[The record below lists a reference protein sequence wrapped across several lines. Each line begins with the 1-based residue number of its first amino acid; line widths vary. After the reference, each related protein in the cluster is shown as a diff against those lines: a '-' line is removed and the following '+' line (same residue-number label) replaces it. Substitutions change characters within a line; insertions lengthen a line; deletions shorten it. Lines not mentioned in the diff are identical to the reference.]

1 MDFIKTQIINF
12 INNLRTKNVYI
23 YTIIVGIAA
32 YMIVGI
38 PYLQSQGV
46 STPSFILTLRP
57 YFLMFSSIFSFDKL
71 VVTTDATTTTQEAD
85 EEFTI
90 TNK

>member
-1 MDFIKTQIINF
+1 MDFIKTQIINY

-23 YTIIVGIAA
+23 YSAIVGIAA

-71 VVTTDATTTTQEAD
+71 VVTTDATTTQEAD
-85 EEFTI
+85 EEFTT

>member
-46 STPSFILTLRP
+46 STPSFILTIRP

-71 VVTTDATTTTQEAD
+71 VVTIDETTAPKAD

-90 TNK
+90 NNK